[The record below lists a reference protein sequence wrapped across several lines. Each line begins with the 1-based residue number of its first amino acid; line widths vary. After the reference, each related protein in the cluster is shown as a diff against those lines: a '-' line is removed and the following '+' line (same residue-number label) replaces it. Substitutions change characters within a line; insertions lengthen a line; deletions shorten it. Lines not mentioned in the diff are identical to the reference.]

1 MSNTASIVLM
11 VLFVGSI
18 LALMIRRLVRGKK
31 N

>member
-1 MSNTASIVLM
+1 MSNAATIILAI
-11 VLFVGSI
+11 LFVGSI

>member
-1 MSNTASIVLM
+1 MSTAGTILLVI
-11 VLFVGSI
+11 LFVGSI